1 MAKTLWNINFST
13 LNVANE
19 YANGWPSKYTHTNNL
34 NIDGIYQADGQG
46 ATPTLS
52 INAVDI
58 DWNGAVLPQSDISNG
73 GSLTINNTGD
83 LLNLVNEIICI
94 KYSPRV
100 VS

>member
-13 LNVANE
+13 LNVTNE
-19 YANGWPSKYTHTNNL
+19 EAYGFGSKYTHNDNL
-34 NIDGIYQADGQG
+34 TDGVYKADGAG
-46 ATPTLS
+46 STPSLS

-58 DWNGAVLPQSDISNG
+58 DWNGAVLPQSNISNG

-94 KYSPRV
+94 MCSPRV

>member
-1 MAKTLWNINFST
+1 MAKTIWNINFST
-13 LNVANE
+13 LNVTNE
-19 YANGWPSKYTHTNNL
+19 RANGYGTKFSHADNV
-34 NIDGIYQADGQG
+34 DGGIYKADGAG
-46 ATPTLS
+46 SAPAFS

-58 DWNGAVLPQSDISNG
+58 DWNGAVLPQSNISNG

-94 KYSPRV
+94 KCSPRV